1 MASSIFR
8 PQIQHGGRTW
18 HMTYDPAVPTTTAPD
33 LTQFKLVALI
43 CKQVKP
49 AREGNKPLYMV
60 RADLYMPARI
70 LRDGTALPERY
81 LRGFRLY
88 DYQPASPDV
97 VQLNELVYYLAE
109 PMAVDGDD
117 MQSFFDAVI
126 GRNQADAGPSLE
138 TDWGRKLLGE
148 TPPTPAP
155 ARKTEAVDATPINMG

>member
-1 MASSIFR
+1 MAASIFR

-33 LTQFKLVALI
+33 LTQFKLVSLI
-43 CKQVKP
+43 CKKVQSG
-49 AREGNKPLYMV
+49 RGEQKPLFMV

-109 PMAVDGDD
+109 PMAEDGDD
-117 MQSFFDAVI
+117 MQTFFDAVI
-126 GRNQADAGPSLE
+126 GRSKADSSPSLE

-148 TPPTPAP
+148 SQPVTKPAKP
-155 ARKTEAVDATPINMG
+155 EVAETPISMG